1 MNLSTSLPDLLS
13 SVAAIDGTLAGPAL
27 VAASALLAAS
37 FAGVLWSLRT
47 TGGLPPGARNIAARM
62 AAKAELGR
70 VATTSLHDVRIGT
83 PLEVL
88 TIDHLVKNGGG
99 AVVAGSVWLDGEVA
113 GGARDPI
120 WHLRRGRETLTIPN
134 PMLQVAQR
142 VQAARQAS
150 HGALPVTGLVL
161 YAGDARFANGAPEG
175 VVPIAQAGPKLAEL
189 AAGTPADAARGRAWT
204 LLCAELLK
212 PKAATSSR
220 RTPVPAMPA
229 ASVIRL
235 EPSRRPGPRAADRGS
250 AGGEIFAFPGSAP
263 SRG

>member
-1 MNLSTSLPDLLS
+1 MNLSATLPDLLS
-13 SVAAIDGTLAGPAL
+13 TAAAIDGTLVGPAL

-37 FAGVLWSLRT
+37 FAGVLWALRT

-120 WHLRRGRETLTIPN
+120 WHVRRGRETITIPN

-142 VQAARQAS
+142 VQAARQSS

-161 YAGDARFANGAPEG
+161 YAGHARFANGAPEG
-175 VVPIAQAGPKLAEL
+175 VVPIAQAGRKLAEL
-189 AAGTPADAARGRAWT
+189 AAGMPADAARGKAWT

-212 PKAATSSR
+212 PKTVQSSR
-220 RTPVPAMPA
+220 RTPVPAVKA
-229 ASVIRL
+229 ASVVRL
-235 EPSRRPGPRAADRGS
+235 DPNRRSVPRTVGRGS